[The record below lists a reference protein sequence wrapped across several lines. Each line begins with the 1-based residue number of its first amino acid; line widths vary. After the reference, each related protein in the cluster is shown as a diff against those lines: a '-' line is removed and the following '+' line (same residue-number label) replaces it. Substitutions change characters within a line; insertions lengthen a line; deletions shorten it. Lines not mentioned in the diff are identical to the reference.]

1 MLPVCRGFNRSAAFH
16 DLPGRAGFPAAGAA
30 ANGRICPKDKV
41 LYPQKMNVI

>member
-16 DLPGRAGFPAAGAA
+16 DLPGRAGFPVAGAA

-41 LYPQKMNVI
+41 LYPQEMNVV

>member
-30 ANGRICPKDKV
+30 ANGRILPKDKV
-41 LYPQKMNVI
+41 LYPQEMNVV

>member
-1 MLPVCRGFNRSAAFH
+1 MLPVCRGFNRSAASH
-16 DLPGRAGFPAAGAA
+16 ALPGRAGFPAAGAA

>member
-16 DLPGRAGFPAAGAA
+16 ALPGRAGFPAAGAA

-41 LYPQKMNVI
+41 LYLQKMNVI

>member
-30 ANGRICPKDKV
+30 ATGRIRPKDKV
-41 LYPQKMNVI
+41 LYPQEMNVV